1 MLDKALKA
9 RFCKDKKVNI
19 NLFDEPYF
27 TERLELLGKA
37 EEFQA
42 FEKMVVEKFDG
53 DKERYFAYYNELKDK
68 IINYI
73 KTSSAFTQLN
83 SCNMKKFRVK
93 NNFRQGDVYKIPY
106 IGKTFISIDMKK
118 ANFAALVAYAQMEN
132 AEFNDNSFDWNLFM
146 SRFTDIKYFY
156 DSKYIR
162 QVVFGNCNPPR
173 QIAYEKYLMDLFL
186 DILFQTVGIKAE
198 AVECFCNDEIVLHY
212 DKVSSKELKDIKE
225 KAEYFDA
232 NLTVEVFK
240 LGHVD
245 GTDVFIKRVINE
257 DGSTENK
264 IKCAN
269 PVHYIFVKR
278 LLEDQEIT
286 DNDRVFYSE
295 YGRATLDEIP
305 KMKLNFGEES

>member
-27 TERLELLGKA
+27 TERLELLDKLK
-37 EEFQA
+37 EYQE
-42 FEKMVVEKFDG
+42 FEKLVTEKFDE

-73 KTSSAFTQLN
+73 KASSSFTKLN
-83 SCNMKKFRVK
+83 SCDMKEFTVK
-93 NNFRQGDVYKIPY
+93 NRFRQGDIYKIPY
-106 IGKTFISIDMKK
+106 IGKRFISIDMKK
-118 ANFAALVAYAQMEN
+118 ANFAALVAYGKLYD
-132 AEFNDNSFDWNLFM
+132 AEFNEGSLDWNLFM

-162 QVVFGNCNPPR
+162 QVVFGNCNPSR
-173 QIAYEKYLMDLFL
+173 QITFEKYLMNMFL
-186 DILFQTVGIKAE
+186 NVIKVKDD
-198 AVECFCNDEIVLHY
+198 AVISFCNDEIILDY
-212 DKVSSKELKDIKE
+212 DKVTVDEIGFIREVAKDFVVDLE
-225 KAEYFDA
+225 
-232 NLTVEVFK
+232 VEIFK

-245 GTDVFIKRVINE
+245 GTDVFIKEIINKN
-257 DGSTENK
+257 GSTKRE

-278 LLEDQEIT
+278 MLKNQEIT

-295 YGRATLDEIP
+295 YGRAVLDEVP
-305 KMKLNFGEES
+305 EMRLNFGEEN